1 MAKNNLQKG
10 ERVTMWRSEIK
21 PHPHNPRI
29 INDGNRKALKK
40 RVKEVGLLGTT
51 FIVNQTTGHL
61 LSGHQRL
68 SILDDEMKYK
78 DGKNDYELDVD
89 LVCVNEKQELEML
102 VFFNNPS
109 GQGDWD
115 KELLAKI
122 NLDFDVSFADMG
134 FDNLDVNLMF
144 DGDSRFSTLFEDNS
158 EVKQVKHDLQEIKEH
173 RKESTEKLK
182 EANNIDFYVM
192 IVCANKDEKAQL
204 LRMIKVPEHE
214 SYIPVGAIM
223 PYVERGNEKQTP

>member
-1 MAKNNLQKG
+1 MAKNKLQKG

-21 PHPHNPRI
+21 PHPNNPRV
-29 INDGNRKALKK
+29 INDKNRKTLKK
-40 RVKEVGLLGTT
+40 KLKETGILGSA
-51 FIVNQTTGHL
+51 FVVNQQTGHL

-68 SILDDEMKYK
+68 SILDEEMKYK
-78 DGKNDYELDVD
+78 DGVNDYELDVD
-89 LVCVNEKQELEML
+89 LVNVNQKQELEML

-109 GQGDWD
+109 AQGDWD
-115 KELLAKI
+115 KEELAKI
-122 NLDFDVSFADMG
+122 NLDFGVSFENMG
-134 FDNLDVNLMF
+134 FDNLDVNFMF
-144 DGDSRFSTLFEDNS
+144 DGDNRFSALFDDVA

-182 EANNIDFYVM
+182 EQNNIDFYVM
-192 IVCANKDEKAQL
+192 VVCANKDEKAQL

-223 PYVERGNEKQTP
+223 GYIQRGQP